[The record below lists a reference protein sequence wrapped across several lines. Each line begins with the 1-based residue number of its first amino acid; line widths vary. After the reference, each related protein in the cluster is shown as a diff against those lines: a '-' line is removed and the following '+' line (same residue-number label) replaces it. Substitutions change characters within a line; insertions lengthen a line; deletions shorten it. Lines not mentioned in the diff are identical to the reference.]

1 MVSAKSSRAVASK
14 AYVRFV
20 LKRTWRPDN
29 QRSRQRRRFTL
40 AGRLAIADASA
51 DHAIRERALL
61 GRGAIDAAARQF
73 APGCVPAFL
82 LNGMAYMPQH

>member
-1 MVSAKSSRAVASK
+1 MVSAKSSKGVASK

-20 LKRTWRPDN
+20 LDMA
-29 QRSRQRRRFTL
+29 SRQSTEPPTSPFTL